1 MSDMKPNGNAI
12 KLGNRDCRL
21 LFTIN
26 VMDSFQDKF
35 DVSISEIDTKLKDF
49 KARFKV
55 LRFLLAEMINEYI
68 LYSQDMNP
76 DSEDAKQTPVT
87 ERWVGTMLN
96 AQNLGGLQSAILTAM
111 AGDMPQGDD
120 DDPNP
125 ESGQ

>member
-1 MSDMKPNGNAI
+1 MSDMKPKGNAI

-55 LRFLLAEMINEYI
+55 LPGFCWSEMINEYI
-68 LYSQDMNP
+68 SYAGYEFP
-76 DSEDAKQTPVT
+76 DSGRRCAFETPVT
-87 ERWVGTMLN
+87 EM
-96 AQNLGGLQSAILTAM
+96 GG
-111 AGDMPQGDD
+111 GRC
-120 DDPNP
+120 
-125 ESGQ
+125 